1 MVATFY
7 SDVFRSCRA
16 IIMEFMCIKVLHVK
30 LVTFTSAHTM
40 LINVKI
46 SEPFTLT
53 AYVTLLLRY
62 ILLQYLQSYFSCI
75 LLC

>member
-7 SDVFRSCRA
+7 SDVFWSCRT
-16 IIMEFMCIKVLHVK
+16 IIIEFTCIKVLHVK

-40 LINVKI
+40 LITVKI
-46 SEPFTLT
+46 SEPFTFT
-53 AYVTLLLRY
+53 AYVTLLLRCV
-62 ILLQYLQSYFSCI
+62 LLQYLQSYISCI